1 MHKRA
6 YLATFALMFPIADT
20 KSPAAIQA
28 AVAAIHGEMFSRGNH
43 EFVPKV
49 FGWAVEAFEGR
60 YRDYQPIDA
69 TYHDFEHTLQGTLC
83 YAQILRGR
91 QRAGVAPAVPQRMF
105 DLGLLAILLHDTGY
119 LKVRGDNEGTGA
131 KYTLIHVSRS
141 ANFAQQ
147 LLAEKGFSTEDAGI
161 VMRMIRCTG
170 VNVKI
175 DAIPFQGEV
184 ERTVSF
190 CIGTA
195 DLLGQMAAGD
205 YVDKLPILHAEF
217 AESASYSGTKM
228 MFESAEQ
235 LLKMTPMF
243 WEKYVQPKIQK
254 DFQGNCRFLSDPY
267 PDGPNSYLAAIEA
280 NIERSKRLAA
290 ERAVVVSK

>member
-1 MHKRA
+1 
-6 YLATFALMFPIADT
+6 MFPIADT
-20 KSPAAIQA
+20 RSPAAVQA
-28 AVAAIHGEMFSRGNH
+28 AVAAIHGEMFTRGNR
-43 EFVPKV
+43 EFVAKV

-60 YRDYQPIDA
+60 YRDYQPVDA
-69 TYHDFEHTLQGTLC
+69 LYHDLEHTLQGTLC
-83 YAQILRGR
+83 YAQILQGR
-91 QRAGVAPAVPQRMF
+91 QRAKETPVVPSRMF
-105 DLGLLAILLHDTGY
+105 ELGLLAILLHDTGY
-119 LKVRGDNEGTGA
+119 LKVRGDNEGSGA

-147 LLAEKGFSTEDAGI
+147 LLAEKGFSTEDAGT

-195 DLLGQMAAGD
+195 DLLGQMAATD
-205 YVDKLPILHAEF
+205 YVDKLPILFAEF
-217 AESASYSGTKM
+217 AESARYSGTKM
-228 MFESAEQ
+228 MFESAES

-243 WEKYVQPKIQK
+243 WEKYVRPKIEK
-254 DFQGNCRFLSDPY
+254 DFQSNFRFLSEPY
-267 PDGPNSYLAAIEA
+267 PDGPSAYLAAIEA

-290 ERAVVVSK
+290 EPAVVVAK

>member
-1 MHKRA
+1 
-6 YLATFALMFPIADT
+6 MFPVADT
-20 KSPAAIQA
+20 KSPVAVQA
-28 AVAAIHGEMFSRGNH
+28 AVTSIHSEMFSKGER
-43 EFVPKV
+43 EFVAKV

-69 TYHDFEHTLQGTLC
+69 LYHDLEHTLQGTLC

-91 QRAGVAPAVPQRMF
+91 QRAGVTPIVPQRMF
-105 DLGLLAILLHDTGY
+105 ELGLLAILLHDTGY

-184 ERTVSF
+184 ERTIGF

-195 DLLGQMAAGD
+195 DLLGQMAATD
-205 YVDKLPILHAEF
+205 YVDKLPTLFAEF
-217 AESASYSGTKM
+217 AESARYSGTKLV
-228 MFESAEQ
+228 FESAEH

-243 WEKYVQPKIQK
+243 WEKYVRPKIEK
-254 DFQGNCRFLSDPY
+254 DFQSNLRFLSEPY
-267 PDGPNSYLAAIEA
+267 PDGPNAYLAAIEA

-290 ERAVVVSK
+290 EPAVVVAK

>member
-1 MHKRA
+1 
-6 YLATFALMFPIADT
+6 MFPIADT

-28 AVAAIHGEMFSRGNH
+28 AVAAIHGEMFSRGNRDVVAK
-43 EFVPKV
+43 F

-69 TYHDFEHTLQGTLC
+69 MYHDFEHSLQGTLC
-83 YAQILRGR
+83 YAQILQGR
-91 QRAGVAPAVPQRMF
+91 QRAGATPVVPQRMF
-105 DLGLLAILLHDTGY
+105 ELGLLAILLHDTGY

-175 DAIPFQGEV
+175 EAIPFQGEV
-184 ERTVSF
+184 ERTVAF
-190 CIGTA
+190 CIGSA
-195 DLLGQMAAGD
+195 DLVGQMAATD
-205 YVDKLPILHAEF
+205 YVDKLPVLFAEF
-217 AESASYSGTKM
+217 AESARYSGTKL
-228 MFESAEQ
+228 MFESAEH
-235 LLKMTPMF
+235 LLKMTPGF
-243 WEKYVQPKIQK
+243 WEKYVIPKLENG
-254 DFQGNCRFLSDPY
+254 FQGVHRFLAEPY
-267 PDGPNSYLAAIEA
+267 PTGVNPYLAAIEA
-280 NIERSKRLAA
+280 NVERSKRLAMEPA
-290 ERAVVVSK
+290 AVVAK

>member
-1 MHKRA
+1 
-6 YLATFALMFPIADT
+6 MFNRGERDF
-20 KSPAAIQA
+20 
-28 AVAAIHGEMFSRGNH
+28 VA
-43 EFVPKV
+43 KV

-60 YRDYQPIDA
+60 YRDYQPVDA
-69 TYHDFEHTLQGTLC
+69 RYHDLEHTLQGTLC
-83 YAQILRGR
+83 YAQILQSRH
-91 QRAGVAPAVPQRMF
+91 RAGAVPVVPQRMF
-105 DLGLLAILLHDTGY
+105 ELGLLAILLHDTGY

-147 LLAEKGFSTEDAGI
+147 LLTEKGFSTEDAGI

-184 ERTVSF
+184 ERTIGF

-195 DLLGQMAAGD
+195 DLLGQMAATD
-205 YVDKLPILHAEF
+205 YVDKLPTLFDEF
-217 AESASYSGTKM
+217 AESARYSGTKT
-228 MFESAEQ
+228 MFESAEH

-243 WEKYVQPKIQK
+243 WEKYVRPKIEK
-254 DFQGNCRFLSDPY
+254 DFQSNFRFLSEPY
-267 PDGPNSYLAAIEA
+267 PDGPNAYLAAIEA
-280 NIERSKRLAA
+280 NIARSKRLAA
-290 ERAVVVSK
+290 EPAVVVAK